1 MFHRHWK
8 MMKHNVRV
16 WNSRPQGKIL
26 SVFITADPTV
36 NNEET
41 CHKSRLRHR
50 YEGNPCRSFVEEP
63 SWENLTLPS
72 RKSLGTFLWIIRKE
86 IRVQL
91 VKKKT
96 RQYSV
101 YLATNDL
108 STSGQSDYQ
117 DQNIHLT
124 CCWPSILL
132 RSYDLHNLHSNCSFQ
147 LIYPFSL
154 SLFSKWTCSW
164 EGLHYLFMN
173 DYRSL
178 NSPFWKFRHVSLYK
192 SCLNSIQCDIIHLH
206 FLPLEYISR

>member
-26 SVFITADPTV
+26 SVFITVDPTV

-41 CHKSRLRHR
+41 RHKSWLRHR
-50 YEGNPCRSFVEEP
+50 YDPCRSFVEEP
-63 SWENLTLPS
+63 SWANLTLPS
-72 RKSLGTFLWIIRKE
+72 RKSPGTFLWIIRKE

-96 RQYSV
+96 KQYSV

-117 DQNIHLT
+117 DQHSLNMLLT
-124 CCWPSILL
+124 FNFIAVL
-132 RSYDLHNLHSNCSFQ
+132 RS
-147 LIYPFSL
+147 P
-154 SLFSKWTCSW
+154 
-164 EGLHYLFMN
+164 
-173 DYRSL
+173 
-178 NSPFWKFRHVSLYK
+178 
-192 SCLNSIQCDIIHLH
+192 
-206 FLPLEYISR
+206 